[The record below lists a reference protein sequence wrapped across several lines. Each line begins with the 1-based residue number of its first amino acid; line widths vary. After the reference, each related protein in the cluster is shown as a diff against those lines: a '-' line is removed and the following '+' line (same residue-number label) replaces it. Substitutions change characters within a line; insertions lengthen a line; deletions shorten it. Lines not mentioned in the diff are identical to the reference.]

1 MQLLHIISFM
11 AEIAKLKNI
20 ASVQMGL
27 TFRTR
32 LEQSATGNVAVIQMK
47 DFTADSRLD
56 SENLTRVEMTNLKK
70 HHMVHLNDLIFRSRG
85 ITNTAALVD
94 WDIKHTVVSAPLLRI
109 RVNDSSILPGYLRLY
124 INLPASQAFLQR
136 HATGTVM
143 QLVGKQTL
151 DALEVFIPKMDTQQS
166 IVELNHLAE
175 REQYIQ
181 KQLSER
187 RKQLIYG
194 IIKQISIT
202 TGNS

>member
-1 MQLLHIISFM
+1 MT
-11 AEIAKLKNI
+11 EITRLKDV

-32 LEQSATGNVAVIQMK
+32 LEQSPKGNVAVVQMK
-47 DFTADSRLD
+47 DFIAGNRLD
-56 SENLTRVEMTNLKK
+56 SKNLTHVEMANLKQ
-70 HHMVHLNDLIFRSRG
+70 HHMVRPNDLIFRSRG

-94 WDIKHTVVSAPLLRI
+94 WDIKHTVLSAPLLRI
-109 RVNDSSILPGYLRLY
+109 RVNDSSVLPGYLRLY

-151 DALEVFIPKMDTQQS
+151 DVLEIFIPSLDIQQG
-166 IVELNHLAE
+166 IVELNYLAE

-187 RKQLIYG
+187 RKQLINNF
-194 IIKQISIT
+194 IKRVTRT
-202 TGNS
+202 TGDS